1 MPCEI
6 NQISNDKHL
15 GKINSESLN
24 AAVLV
29 TGLHALHYKDNL
41 SGMRLNPAN

>member
-24 AAVLV
+24 AAELV
-29 TGLHALHYKDNL
+29 TCIALQRELIWNET
-41 SGMRLNPAN
+41 